1 MRKKVIVLLMLIG
14 LGFGANVNAAEKTN
28 ETENATWNFVSVSI
42 KPSAEEL
49 AAADPNADFG
59 KEAACLYEKLQKLC
73 VKRVPVV
80 PGDPTT
86 RTVFSKGDIFNAV
99 RRIGK
104 GLEDDVKDTNISNE
118 EASKKMT
125 RVLNIA
131 LAAYYSDDSKSFE
144 KALRTSKKDHNK
156 LLAVFDKVSL
166 ETY

>member
-1 MRKKVIVLLMLIG
+1 M
-14 LGFGANVNAAEKTN
+14 
-28 ETENATWNFVSVSI
+28 
-42 KPSAEEL
+42 
-49 AAADPNADFG
+49 
-59 KEAACLYEKLQKLC
+59 
-73 VKRVPVV
+73 
-80 PGDPTT
+80 
-86 RTVFSKGDIFNAV
+86 
-99 RRIGK
+99 
-104 GLEDDVKDTNISNE
+104 KDKNISNE

>member
-1 MRKKVIVLLMLIG
+1 MLIG

-80 PGDPTT
+80 YSPKATSST
-86 RTVFSKGDIFNAV
+86 QS
-99 RRIGK
+99 
-104 GLEDDVKDTNISNE
+104 
-118 EASKKMT
+118 
-125 RVLNIA
+125 
-131 LAAYYSDDSKSFE
+131 AA
-144 KALRTSKKDHNK
+144 
-156 LLAVFDKVSL
+156 
-166 ETY
+166 